1 MSSQM
6 LIEVGFIILAKMQ
19 TANNVTN
26 LIDTSANEDSQ
37 KLETESWNRILSGRI
52 SPMEDG
58 ELWGLAFVSNRKVT
72 ELSSGYPMPSG
83 KHVHHYAQNSAHRR
97 RSAKQF
103 PAAIQDARIVVTK
116 MLELNKD
123 SREFNVRVKVKNWS
137 PPEPCIQRIPVYNW
151 IVRKGRRHA
160 FCLVS
165 RHSWFLALINEL
177 LMHTATILKH
187 KICAR
192 PRYAPHPDGVLLSFL
207 IVSFESASCRCCC

>member
-1 MSSQM
+1 MMHTATEKWVFLTPPHCSRKRRVLSRAMSSQM

-19 TANNVTN
+19 TVNNVTN

-165 RHSWFLALINEL
+165 RHS
-177 LMHTATILKH
+177 
-187 KICAR
+187 
-192 PRYAPHPDGVLLSFL
+192 
-207 IVSFESASCRCCC
+207 

>member
-19 TANNVTN
+19 TVNNVTN

-165 RHSWFLALINEL
+165 RHS
-177 LMHTATILKH
+177 
-187 KICAR
+187 
-192 PRYAPHPDGVLLSFL
+192 
-207 IVSFESASCRCCC
+207 